1 MNKLLTILLLA
12 NFLWACNNNSQSDNI
27 KASDSIE
34 SDHQPNE
41 MIAEKLSLNNGV
53 RWKVDSTTNENAKN
67 LLFIVEKFNPGLEK
81 SMTEYQQVAVDL
93 QLGLNKMIGECK
105 MKGADHQAL
114 HKWLEPLIQQVTV
127 FKQAATKED
136 AVRSLEDIHTQLN
149 LFAKFFE

>member
-1 MNKLLTILLLA
+1 MNKLLIILLVTNL
-12 NFLWACNNNSQSDNI
+12 LWACNNPRHSDNI
-27 KASDSIE
+27 EASDSIE
-34 SDHQPNE
+34 SHHQPIE
-41 MIAEKLSLNNGV
+41 MTAEKLSLNNGV
-53 RWKVDSTTNENAKN
+53 RWKVDSTTNGNAKN
-67 LLFIVEKFNPGLEK
+67 LLFIVEKFDPGPEK

-127 FKQAATKED
+127 FKQASTKED

-149 LFAKFFE
+149 LFAKYFE